1 MMKSNT
7 DFKHTRKMVINYKM
21 ADNQKNSAVPA
32 VERALDILEYIGEQ
46 AKPIS
51 LKEAQNALKIPP
63 ASFFRIISELTERGY
78 LREDN
83 TTSGKYV
90 LGHKILY
97 LSQCFTRQIDLN
109 TVALHCMRNLSEK
122 CNQTSQLGALQNNGV
137 VYLNQVLST
146 RPISITAALGT
157 ILPVNVSAAGKVL
170 TAFLPENEKEEFLRD
185 AKFASHTG
193 KTITNIDEFRKEL
206 NKVKEYGVA
215 MDDEE
220 YAVGIGCLAAPVFN
234 HKGRCVAAVGITG
247 YIDDYKDK
255 LLLSRNIQYVTQ
267 AAKEISEQIGCQA

>member
-1 MMKSNT
+1 MQKEE
-7 DFKHTRKMVINYKM
+7 
-21 ADNQKNSAVPA
+21 KNSAVPA

-46 AKPIS
+46 VKPVP
-51 LKEAQNALKIPP
+51 LKEVQNALKIPQ
-63 ASFFRIISELTERGY
+63 ASFFRIITELSARGY

-83 TTSGKYV
+83 SASGRYV

-109 TVALHCMRNLSEK
+109 AVALHCMRSLSEK
-122 CNQTSQLGALQNNGV
+122 CNQTSQLGVLQHNGV
-137 VYLNQVLST
+137 VYVNQVLSS

-157 ILPVNVSAAGKVL
+157 VLSVNISAAGKVL
-170 TAFLPENEKEEFLRD
+170 TAFLPENEREEFLKN
-185 AKFASHTG
+185 AKFASHTE
-193 KTITNIDEFRKEL
+193 KTIINPDEFCKEL
-206 NKVKEYGVA
+206 VKVKEYGVA

-255 LLLSRNIQYVTQ
+255 LLLSRNVQYVTQ

>member
-1 MMKSNT
+1 MDKQ
-7 DFKHTRKMVINYKM
+7 
-21 ADNQKNSAVPA
+21 QKNSAVPA

-46 AKPIS
+46 AKPIQ
-51 LKEAQNALKIPP
+51 LKEVQSALKIPP
-63 ASFFRIISELTERGY
+63 ASFFRIITELSERGY

-83 TTSGKYV
+83 TASGKYV

-109 TVALHCMRNLSEK
+109 VIALHSMRKLTEK

-146 RPISITAALGT
+146 RPLSITASLGT
-157 ILPVNVSAAGKVL
+157 VLPVNISAAGKIL
-170 TAFLPENEKEEFLRD
+170 TAFLPDNEREELIRNT
-185 AKFASHTG
+185 KFAVHTE

-220 YAVGIGCLAAPVFN
+220 YAVGIGCLAAPIFN
-234 HKGRCVAAVGITG
+234 HKSRCVAAVGITG

-267 AAKEISEQIGCQA
+267 TAKEISEQLGGQA